1 MYTAM
6 PEYALIK
13 RTLTDLCSN
22 ALYNGFFLDFKS
34 LNNSIRKTN
43 EKKNTVSLI
52 IANLIKAGRWFTL

>member
-1 MYTAM
+1 MVFLIYTAM

-43 EKKNTVSLI
+43 EKKTQLV
-52 IANLIKAGRWFTL
+52 